1 MPLYPVKFSRDIT
14 TTEEVTRWIDADS
27 AQQALE
33 LSGLAHAAAASFN
46 EDCPDDV
53 TGDDA
58 AICGGW
64 SFTILTGSPAL
75 TAAIPSDLILSAK
88 GDA

>member
-1 MPLYPVKFSRDIT
+1 MPLYPVRFSRDIT
-14 TTEEVTRWIDADS
+14 VTEEVTRWIDADN

-53 TGDDA
+53 TGDDV
-58 AICGGW
+58 AICSGW
-64 SFTILTGSPAL
+64 YFTILTDSPAL
-75 TAAIPSDLILSAK
+75 TAAVPSDLILT
-88 GDA
+88 